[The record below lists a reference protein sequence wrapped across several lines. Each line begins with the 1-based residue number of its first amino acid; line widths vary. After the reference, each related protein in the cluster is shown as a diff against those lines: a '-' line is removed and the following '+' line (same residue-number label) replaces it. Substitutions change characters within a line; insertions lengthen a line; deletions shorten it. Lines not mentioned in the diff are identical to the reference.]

1 MGMVTRAEISKV
13 KLVLPVFE
21 AAAGDI
27 DWPAELDQAMTAAL
41 GAGWA
46 VLTLLGI
53 CSRESRFGILLDKNG
68 RGDHGHGYGLMQ
80 IDDRSHP
87 AFIAT
92 GKWRDAQ
99 ASAEYAIKLLRDNF
113 NTLGKFFELFGGDY
127 ALLWWGAVAAYNCG
141 AGNVLKARRRG
152 RHADYYTTGRDYS
165 ADVKKRAAY
174 LEEALT

>member
-53 CSRESRFGILLDKNG
+53 CSL
-68 RGDHGHGYGLMQ
+68 
-80 IDDRSHP
+80 
-87 AFIAT
+87 
-92 GKWRDAQ
+92 
-99 ASAEYAIKLLRDNF
+99 
-113 NTLGKFFELFGGDY
+113 
-127 ALLWWGAVAAYNCG
+127 
-141 AGNVLKARRRG
+141 
-152 RHADYYTTGRDYS
+152 
-165 ADVKKRAAY
+165 
-174 LEEALT
+174 